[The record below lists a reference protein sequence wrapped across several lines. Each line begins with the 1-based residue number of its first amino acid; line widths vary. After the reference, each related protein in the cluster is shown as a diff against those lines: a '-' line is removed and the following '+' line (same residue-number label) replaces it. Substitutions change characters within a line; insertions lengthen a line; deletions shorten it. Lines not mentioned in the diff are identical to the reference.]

1 VPKVAKAAIDEE
13 LEKLEA
19 LEKNSSEFNVT
30 RNYLEWLTSL
40 PWGIVTP
47 ENYDLK
53 RAKDI
58 LDEDH
63 YGLNDIKD
71 RYARRSQTQPFPGAA
86 RDTPRPPVHTY
97 VTCTMGVLRSHVHGM
112 VLVCRIL
119 EFMAVSKLKGS
130 TQGKILCFVGPPG
143 VGKTSIGKS
152 IARYASLPRSA
163 KGLRYGCCARRP
175 FIPNLDSVCYGC
187 ARRPLILTHNNVF
200 LSCISSPGRLTV
212 SFTASPWAG
221 STTWPRSRVRQLP
234 PLEHFTT

>member
-1 VPKVAKAAIDEE
+1 MLLFILSLGAVPKVAKAAIDEE

-71 RYARRSQTQPFPGAA
+71 RYGGMIETQQ
-86 RDTPRPPVHTY
+86 R
-97 VTCTMGVLRSHVHGM
+97 
-112 VLVCRIL
+112 
-119 EFMAVSKLKGS
+119 
-130 TQGKILCFVGPPG
+130 
-143 VGKTSIGKS
+143 
-152 IARYASLPRSA
+152 
-163 KGLRYGCCARRP
+163 
-175 FIPNLDSVCYGC
+175 
-187 ARRPLILTHNNVF
+187 
-200 LSCISSPGRLTV
+200 
-212 SFTASPWAG
+212 
-221 STTWPRSRVRQLP
+221 
-234 PLEHFTT
+234 

>member
-1 VPKVAKAAIDEE
+1 MAKAAIDEE

-71 RYARRSQTQPFPGAA
+71 RYASKTQTQRCSRG
-86 RDTPRPPVHTY
+86 
-97 VTCTMGVLRSHVHGM
+97 SH
-112 VLVCRIL
+112 
-119 EFMAVSKLKGS
+119 
-130 TQGKILCFVGPPG
+130 
-143 VGKTSIGKS
+143 
-152 IARYASLPRSA
+152 
-163 KGLRYGCCARRP
+163 
-175 FIPNLDSVCYGC
+175 
-187 ARRPLILTHNNVF
+187 
-200 LSCISSPGRLTV
+200 
-212 SFTASPWAG
+212 
-221 STTWPRSRVRQLP
+221 
-234 PLEHFTT
+234 